1 MQPIINKIKKYLI
14 NYKIQTR
21 AMKAS
26 KLESSSKSLIIE
38 CEIELLKLMRNR
50 EIALKTIKRL
60 RKCISQTKTK

>member
-1 MQPIINKIKKYLI
+1 MKPIIKKIEKYI
-14 NYKIQTR
+14 ADYKIQTR